1 MDASVPPSAWA
12 EPQRRRSTDKKTR
25 RSARR
30 TGNRLAVVPATPAD
44 YAGIHHFLTAVF
56 QGPSRE
62 EFRASLDDPFHEP
75 HDRLLVKRGSDILA
89 HVHLTRRM
97 MQFGSLQIPVSGLA
111 SLGAMPELRGQGYG
125 RRLLLEAEQQMAAEG
140 AVLGLL
146 WTGIP
151 HFFRRTGW
159 ALCGRPCRRRAPVRD
174 VLAGLETLGLCHRKG
189 KRLNIRPWR
198 RMELGALV
206 RIYAQNLLPS
216 FGPFERTEAYW
227 RWLIS
232 RKAYDQLYVA
242 LDGPNLLELEEDR
255 APIVGYAITHG
266 EAIIELFTAPGRRA
280 AAVQLLVRACS
291 DAIER
296 GDHTITL
303 HAPAGSR
310 LDKLFRK
317 TGGKRPRRRS
327 GKTKVLMAKLIDPV
341 KFLRATGD
349 ELHRRAEAAGLP
361 RPVQLGLL
369 VDGKKYHLT
378 ITRHGI
384 TPTARNIGR
393 SYLRLNVADFTRL
406 VLGHLDWKRA
416 LAAGR
421 VEASTQTALKTAHA
435 LFPPLPFW
443 RPPLDELSV

>member
-1 MDASVPPSAWA
+1 M
-12 EPQRRRSTDKKTR
+12 
-25 RSARR
+25 
-30 TGNRLAVVPATPAD
+30 VPATAAD
-44 YAGIHHFLTAVF
+44 YTGIHHFLTAVF
-56 QGPSRE
+56 QGPPRE
-62 EFRASLDDPFHEP
+62 EFRTSLDDPFHEP
-75 HDRLLVKRGSDILA
+75 HDRLLVKRDSAILA
-89 HVHLTRRM
+89 HVQLTWRT
-97 MQFGSLQIPVSGLA
+97 MQFGSLEIPVSGLA
-111 SLGAMPELRGQGYG
+111 GLGAMPELRGQGYG
-125 RRLLLEAEQQMAAEG
+125 RRLLLEAEQRMAAEG

-159 ALCGRPCRRRAPVRD
+159 ALCGRGCRRRATARD
-174 VLAGLETLGLCHRKG
+174 VLAGLETLGLCRRKG

-227 RWLIS
+227 RWLVN
-232 RKAYDQLYVA
+232 RRAYDQLYVA
-242 LDGPNLLELEEDR
+242 LDGPNLLELEECR

-266 EAIIELFTAPGRRA
+266 EAIIELLTAPGRRT
-280 AAVQLLVRACS
+280 AAVQLLARACS

-296 GDHTITL
+296 GDQTVTL

-310 LDKLFRK
+310 IDKLFRK
-317 TGGKRPRRRS
+317 TGGKRLHRKA
-327 GKTKVLMAKLIDPV
+327 GKSEVLMARLIDPV
-341 KFLRATGD
+341 KFLRAIGD

-369 VDGKKYHLT
+369 VDGKKYHLAV
-378 ITRHGI
+378 TRRGV
-384 TPTARNIGR
+384 TATARNIGR

-416 LAAGR
+416 LLAGR
-421 VEASTQTALKTAHA
+421 VEASTQIALKTALA

-443 RPPLDELSV
+443 RPPLDELSA